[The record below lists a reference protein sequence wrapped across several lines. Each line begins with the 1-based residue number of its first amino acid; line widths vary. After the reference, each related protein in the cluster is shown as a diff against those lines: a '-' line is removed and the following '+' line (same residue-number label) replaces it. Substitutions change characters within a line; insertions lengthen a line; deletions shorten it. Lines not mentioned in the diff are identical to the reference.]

1 MNSGTI
7 LLENIGKLILAS
19 EAKISFKKGKELSL
33 LPVLESA
40 FLYIQDGLIHSF
52 GSMEDLPSFSCP
64 SYDVKQG
71 FVLPGFVDCHT
82 HLVFAD
88 WREQEF
94 VDRMKGL
101 SYQEITAKGGGILN
115 SAKRLGQ
122 ISEDELFER
131 SCKRLISAIETG
143 TTAIEIK
150 SGYGLTTESELKIL
164 RVIRRLKDHF
174 DIPVKATFLG
184 AHSFPLEYKND
195 HQAYIRIII
204 IELLP
209 EIAKHKLAEYCDVFC
224 EQNFYSPDET
234 SQILE
239 AASKYGLKARIHTN
253 QFTHSGG
260 IEVAIRHKA
269 ISVDHL
275 EVCND
280 AEIAVLKNSKTH
292 PVLLPSAAFFMNQ
305 EYPPARKMIDQGL
318 AIVLASDF
326 NPGTSPTSNMP
337 FILSLACIKMK
348 MLPEE
353 ALNALTINAAYNLEL
368 DSVCGSIEPGKLGNV
383 IITNPCPSLV
393 YLPYSFGSSW
403 ISNVFIRGNPEF
415 LKEAKI

>member
-1 MNSGTI
+1 MSSEP
-7 LLENIGKLILAS
+7 LLITNIGKLILS
-19 EAKISFKKGKELSL
+19 SISPVAFKKGKELAN
-33 LPVLESA
+33 LPVLNSA
-40 FLYIQDGLIHSF
+40 FLYIKDGQIDSF
-52 GSMEDLPSFSCP
+52 GPMSELAVSDGRII
-64 SYDVKQG
+64 DAKQA

-115 SAKRLGQ
+115 SAKHLGI

-131 SCKRLISAIETG
+131 SAKRLLKAMQTG

-150 SGYGLTTESELKIL
+150 SGYGLSTESELKIL
-164 RVIRRLKDHF
+164 GVIRRLKNHF

-184 AHSFPLEYKND
+184 AHSFPLEFKHD
-195 HQAYIRIII
+195 HQAYIRIICK
-204 IELLP
+204 EMLP
-209 EIAKHKLAEYCDVFC
+209 EIARQGLADYCDVFC
-224 EQNFYSPDET
+224 EQNFYSPEET

-239 AASKYGLKARIHTN
+239 TAAGFGLKSRIHTN

-260 IEVAIRHKA
+260 IEVAIRHNA

-280 AEIAVLKNSKTH
+280 QEIALLKNANTH

-305 EYPPARKMIDQGL
+305 EYPPARKMIDNGL
-318 AIVLASDF
+318 GIVLASDF
-326 NPGTSPTSNMP
+326 NPGTSPTSNLP

-353 ALNALTINAAYNLEL
+353 AINALTINAAYNLEI
-368 DSVCGSIEPGKLGNV
+368 DSICGSIEVGKSASI
-383 IITNPCPSLV
+383 IITHPCPSLEF
-393 YLPYSFGSSW
+393 LPYSFGNSW
-403 ISNVFIRGNPEF
+403 ISKVIIRGNPDF
-415 LKEAKI
+415 LKDAIP